1 MQERKTCF
9 VFHLGKL
16 EEEIEK
22 ANEKKK
28 KEKKKKE
35 RKEKKK
41 RKKETKGEEEII
53 QWQSLDCSLKSL

>member
-9 VFHLGKL
+9 VFHQGKL

-22 ANEKKK
+22 ANEKK